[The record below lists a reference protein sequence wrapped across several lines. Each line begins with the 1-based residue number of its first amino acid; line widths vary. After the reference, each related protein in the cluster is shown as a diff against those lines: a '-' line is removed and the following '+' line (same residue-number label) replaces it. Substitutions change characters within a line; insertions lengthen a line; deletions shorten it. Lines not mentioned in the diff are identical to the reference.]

1 MVEVVPN
8 QTFED
13 GDLPSMCSELVF
25 FFGFYSLK
33 VLADADYFANLLR
46 LHRPFF
52 GKKEKIRLR
61 LEKFGICL
69 FSGHFSKIR
78 KEAGSSISQRTVPS
92 TSYSRTKQWCT
103 VLPTLFQ

>member
-46 LHRPFF
+46 LHRPFL
-52 GKKEKIRLR
+52 GKKEKNT
-61 LEKFGICL
+61 
-69 FSGHFSKIR
+69 SQIR
-78 KEAGSSISQRTVPS
+78 KV
-92 TSYSRTKQWCT
+92 WN
-103 VLPTLFQ
+103 LFVFRALLKNKKRGRQ